1 MMIDLLQLGISQLK
15 VLKKFPVVAV
25 VESDYSVSSLSEIE
39 RKRGGEL
46 EKNAV
51 NKFLT
56 TWWPKIDHCNYLPKH
71 FNSCFRD

>member
-39 RKRGGEL
+39 RKRGGSL
-46 EKNAV
+46 K
-51 NKFLT
+51 KML
-56 TWWPKIDHCNYLPKH
+56 
-71 FNSCFRD
+71 